1 MESDLKIGF
10 VYCRTTPT
18 DQEIKAINKYFGGC
32 IIEYYVPS
40 PDCEVC
46 LNHFE
51 ELPKVHQEEEDPH
64 LEVPIFQ
71 AAHHSNHRV
80 VELGQVHQVG
90 HPMGA
95 FPIPPC
101 LEGEPSC

>member
-1 MESDLKIGF
+1 M
-10 VYCRTTPT
+10 
-18 DQEIKAINKYFGGC
+18 
-32 IIEYYVPS
+32 
-40 PDCEVC
+40 
-46 LNHFE
+46 NHFE

-101 LEGEPSC
+101 LEGEPSCWVVLLGRVGLGLLQGRLQQRIMNSNLVLLLIKY

>member
-1 MESDLKIGF
+1 M
-10 VYCRTTPT
+10 
-18 DQEIKAINKYFGGC
+18 
-32 IIEYYVPS
+32 
-40 PDCEVC
+40 
-46 LNHFE
+46 NHFE
-51 ELPKVHQEEEDPH
+51 ELPKEHQEEEDPH

-71 AAHHSNHRV
+71 VAHHSNHQV
-80 VELGQVHQVG
+80 VELGQVRQVG